1 MIPDYRLEQIVQR
14 FEFLEAKMNE
24 GASGDQIASLGREYS
39 ELRPVVEQIA
49 AYRQLSEDLA
59 EAQEMLADPDM
70 RALAEE
76 ELPLLKARFPDAER
90 ALQLTL
96 LPKDAA
102 DARAAMIEIRPGTG
116 GDEAALFAGDL
127 LRMHQRH
134 AETNGWRFDIIQENQ
149 TELGGVKEVVAHVKG
164 EGVFARLKYES
175 GVHRVQRVPTTESGG
190 RIHTSAA
197 TVAVLPEA
205 EDVDVE
211 IASGDLRIDT
221 MRSSGAGGQHV
232 NTTDSAVRITHLPT
246 GLVVTSSE
254 KSQHRNREIA
264 MQVLK
269 ARLFDLERQ
278 RVDDARS
285 ADRKSQVGSGDRS
298 ERIRTYNFPQG
309 RMTDHRINLTLY
321 KLDQVM
327 AGDLDETINA
337 LTADAQARQL
347 AEME

>member
-1 MIPDYRLEQIVQR
+1 MIPDDRLEQIVQR
-14 FEFLEAKMNE
+14 FQFLEAKMNE

-102 DARAAMIEIRPGTG
+102 DARAVMIEIRPGTG

-127 LRMHQRH
+127 LRMYQRH

-164 EGVFARLKYES
+164 EGVFA
-175 GVHRVQRVPTTESGG
+175 
-190 RIHTSAA
+190 
-197 TVAVLPEA
+197 
-205 EDVDVE
+205 D
-211 IASGDLRIDT
+211 
-221 MRSSGAGGQHV
+221 
-232 NTTDSAVRITHLPT
+232 
-246 GLVVTSSE
+246 
-254 KSQHRNREIA
+254 
-264 MQVLK
+264 
-269 ARLFDLERQ
+269 
-278 RVDDARS
+278 
-285 ADRKSQVGSGDRS
+285 
-298 ERIRTYNFPQG
+298 
-309 RMTDHRINLTLY
+309 
-321 KLDQVM
+321 
-327 AGDLDETINA
+327 
-337 LTADAQARQL
+337 
-347 AEME
+347 